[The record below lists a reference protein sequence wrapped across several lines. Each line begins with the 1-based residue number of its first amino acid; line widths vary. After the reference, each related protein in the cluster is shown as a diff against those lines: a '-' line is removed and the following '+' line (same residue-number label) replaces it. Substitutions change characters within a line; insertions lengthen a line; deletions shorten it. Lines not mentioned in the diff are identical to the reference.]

1 MNTEKKTNWFTR
13 ILIILLGLLLM
24 TMIVF
29 NFFCAENGKI
39 EYPLLLLISLL
50 IIIFLSEEFDNLS
63 FGKILTLKKNIQEK
77 KEEIKELKTEKQNLL
92 NLLISNVNF
101 QKQTQNNGI
110 SGSEL
115 RDIFKVIKA
124 DPEKVKEET
133 KEKEEEIEKVTK
145 DKTTSKR
152 LDFTK
157 LEEFAFNSFITGE
170 KLSKYAVKDQI
181 QLASNDPISAISP
194 VFDGFIETENSDIF
208 IEIKSYRSDISA
220 LMIRE
225 RLYQRLMN
233 VFYFQQFKGSNAFL
247 QLILVRLPQESDR
260 PTRVS
265 TEERIRRDFAPAIDK
280 GLLKIY
286 HIELDEKQEDTLM
299 KNN

>member
-1 MNTEKKTNWFTR
+1 
-13 ILIILLGLLLM
+13 M

-29 NFFCAENGKI
+29 NFFCTENGKI

-77 KEEIKELKTEKQNLL
+77 KEEITELKTEKQNLL
-92 NLLISNVNF
+92 NLFISNVNF
-101 QKQTQNNGI
+101 QKQTMNNGI

-115 RDIFKVIKA
+115 RDILKVIKA
-124 DPEKVKEET
+124 DPDKVKEEN

-145 DKTTSKR
+145 DSATSKR
-152 LDFTK
+152 LDYRK
-157 LEEFAFNSFITGE
+157 LEEFAFKRYISGE
-170 KLSKYAVKDQI
+170 NLSKYALKEQI
-181 QLASNDPISAISP
+181 QLASNDPISSISP

-247 QLILVRLPQESDR
+247 QLILVRLPQEKDR
-260 PTRVS
+260 PTKVS
-265 TEERIRRDFAPAIDK
+265 TEERLRRDFAPAIDK

-286 HIELDEKQEDTLM
+286 HIEVDDKQEETM
-299 KNN
+299 TRNN

>member
-77 KEEIKELKTEKQNLL
+77 KEEITELKTEKQNLL

-152 LDFTK
+152 LDFRK
-157 LEEFAFNSFITGE
+157 LEKFAFNSFITGE
-170 KLSKYAVKDQI
+170 KLSKYAVKYQI
-181 QLASNDPISAISP
+181 QLASNDPISSISP
-194 VFDGFIETENSDIF
+194 VFDGFVETENSDIF

-247 QLILVRLPQESDR
+247 QLILIRLPQESDR

-286 HIELDEKQEDTLM
+286 HIELDEKQEDKLM
-299 KNN
+299 